1 MKKLLYSCIF
11 VFFCTYIS
19 QGQTHSIS
27 LNNGYSNQSF
37 FSLSN
42 GEISNVS
49 NDNWDLAFATDPFS
63 TAIRINGGKGVELYN
78 YDLGDTSDWSVIDLS
93 LIHI

>member
-1 MKKLLYSCIF
+1 MFI
-11 VFFCTYIS
+11 FFCSYIS
-19 QGQTHSIS
+19 KGQTHSIS

-49 NDNWDLAFATDPFS
+49 NDNWDLALLQILFQQ
-63 TAIRINGGKGVELYN
+63 L
-78 YDLGDTSDWSVIDLS
+78 
-93 LIHI
+93 